1 MDDRC
6 DLAAVLELM
15 EQKRQLLRSV
25 EDVTQEM
32 IGCAFEQLETLMIK
46 RDRLVERIK
55 TADQDIRGLCDE
67 RPDGKA
73 VLDAAACRGD
83 AEKLTGT
90 LAEVY
95 RAAQQHR
102 AILRRL
108 RESETQAI
116 LRMKQEQLDILEKIK
131 STSKSGAAKAT
142 RFFSVGS
149 SQGGFTR
156 LGNA

>member
-1 MDDRC
+1 MC
-6 DLAAVLELM
+6 DLAGVLELM
-15 EQKRQLLRSV
+15 EQKRQLLRSI

-32 IGCAFEQLETLMIK
+32 IGCAFEQLETLMIRRNK
-46 RDRLVERIK
+46 LVEQLKNADEGIK
-55 TADQDIRGLCDE
+55 ELCDGQ
-67 RPDGKA
+67 PDSQA
-73 VLDAAACRGD
+73 VLDAAVCKGE
-83 AEKLTGT
+83 AERFTGK

-95 RAAQQHR
+95 QAAQQHR

-108 RESETQAI
+108 RESEMQAV
-116 LRMKQEQLDILEKIK
+116 LRMKQEQLEILEKIK
-131 STSKSGAAKAT
+131 ATSKSGTAKAS